1 MIGFSYFPLKKIP
14 KVVWQEQVEKAPF
27 ERGCRYGLS
36 NVSLI
41 ISYSIFYSESSLPYK
56 NSNWI
61 LYVLLSFLFQLWQKT
76 DRLYQVLKLT
86 KMTTF
91 IILRLNFVT
100 KRGCR
105 YGLSNVSLIIS
116 YSIFYSESSLPYKN
130 SNWIYLK
137 KTEYSS
143 IINILYVSYLNK
155 SYISVYLISFLTYR
169 SIFL

>member
-1 MIGFSYFPLKKIP
+1 MDTVQFLVNNDIFRSNNYTNMIFSSYLIGFSYFPLKKIP

-27 ERGCRYGLS
+27 ERR
-36 NVSLI
+36 
-41 ISYSIFYSESSLPYK
+41 
-56 NSNWI
+56 
-61 LYVLLSFLFQLWQKT
+61 
-76 DRLYQVLKLT
+76 
-86 KMTTF
+86 
-91 IILRLNFVT
+91 
-100 KRGCR
+100 CR

-155 SYISVYLISFLTYR
+155 SYISVYLFSFLFVTKF
-169 SIFL
+169 SLNMINVVIFVSFNTWYSLSVFCHNWKERRAKHII